1 MIAPQTMKEE
11 EDHDEMIHLTKDP
24 LETQNQRGFSPD
36 AMAPGRYREPSRFSE
51 CIKIG
56 EIVLQKS
63 PCFFQIVITKSSQFP
78 RQLSQWKKFFTFSR
92 TDRSML
98 L

>member
-1 MIAPQTMKEE
+1 MMLRFPHFRCNLICEEELVRRRRMIAPQTMKEE

-56 EIVLQKS
+56 EVVLQKS
-63 PCFFQIVITKSSQFP
+63 P
-78 RQLSQWKKFFTFSR
+78 
-92 TDRSML
+92 
-98 L
+98 